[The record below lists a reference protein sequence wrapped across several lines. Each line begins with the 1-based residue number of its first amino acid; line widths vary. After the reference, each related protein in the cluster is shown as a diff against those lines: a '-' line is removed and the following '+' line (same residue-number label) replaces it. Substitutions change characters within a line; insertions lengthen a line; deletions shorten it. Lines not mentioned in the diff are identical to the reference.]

1 MRITYIHKRMD
12 NRGELRP
19 EGKAENPVEEAHVKK
34 FMDVLKALWHAF
46 YPQE

>member
-1 MRITYIHKRMD
+1 MYIHEWMAD
-12 NRGELRP
+12 RGELRP